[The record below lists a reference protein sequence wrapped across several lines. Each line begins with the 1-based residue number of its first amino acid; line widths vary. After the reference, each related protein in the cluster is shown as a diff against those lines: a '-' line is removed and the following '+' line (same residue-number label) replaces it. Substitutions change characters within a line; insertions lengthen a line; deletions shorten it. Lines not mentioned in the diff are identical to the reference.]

1 MGIRHERLEFR
12 KAKAI
17 KIRRRNA
24 PVKAAERL
32 RRETAMLARL
42 RRSQP
47 PYTPAMLSW
56 LSRKL
61 DKPASQI
68 TPKDIKA
75 LLA

>member
-1 MGIRHERLEFR
+1 MGIRHERLEMR
-12 KAKAI
+12 KAKAT
-17 KIRRRNA
+17 KIRRRNS
-24 PVKAAERL
+24 PIKTRQRQ
-32 RRETAMLARL
+32 RRETVMLARL

-61 DKPASQI
+61 DKPARRI
-68 TPKDIKA
+68 TPQDIKA

>member
-1 MGIRHERLEFR
+1 MGIRHERLEMR

-17 KIRRRNA
+17 KIRRRNS
-24 PVKAAERL
+24 PIKTRQRQ
-32 RRETAMLARL
+32 RRETVMLAL
-42 RRSQP
+42 LKRSQP

-61 DKPASQI
+61 EKPARQI
-68 TPKDIKA
+68 TSKNIKA